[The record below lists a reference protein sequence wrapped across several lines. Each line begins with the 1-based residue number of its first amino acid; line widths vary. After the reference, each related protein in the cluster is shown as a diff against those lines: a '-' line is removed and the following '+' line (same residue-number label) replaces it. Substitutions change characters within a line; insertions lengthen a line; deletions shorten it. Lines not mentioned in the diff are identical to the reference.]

1 MLLEGGIVVRFLV
14 IILHVPN
21 GCPGETELMCVP
33 VGVLAEHAVVK
44 YVDCV
49 EDLSSLGHNVG
60 LSVGCSQIPAVL
72 WKLRNVAAVCY

>member
-1 MLLEGGIVVRFLV
+1 MSVLMPSIVNRRNISLLLEGGIVVRFLV

-44 YVDCV
+44 
-49 EDLSSLGHNVG
+49 
-60 LSVGCSQIPAVL
+60 
-72 WKLRNVAAVCY
+72 